1 MNLFLKGDGNYIFI
15 SCIVHF
21 LDGNQQAIGAI
32 SCMIRRPS
40 DGKLIGYNVDYLGA
54 IGAIEEA
61 LRGVANLS
69 YKLLNVLCFL
79 SKYFLFNYLYPL
91 NQAQIQQAIH
101 PNHP

>member
-1 MNLFLKGDGNYIFI
+1 MK
-15 SCIVHF
+15 
-21 LDGNQQAIGAI
+21 NQQAIGAI

-69 YKLLNVLCFL
+69 YKLLNVLCFYQKFSYLIIFILLTRLKYNKQYIRITL
-79 SKYFLFNYLYPL
+79 SW
-91 NQAQIQQAIH
+91 
-101 PNHP
+101 